1 MKIHELENLI
11 MAAWITKEDI
21 DSILWVVMD
30 REKNPT
36 EDELANLLIGLHALH
51 DARMAKLFNAYE
63 QVLKTNKIVY
73 KGYDIFKNSPTLW
86 DMW

>member
-73 KGYDIFKNSPTLW
+73 KGYDIFKNSPTL
-86 DMW
+86 

>member
-1 MKIHELENLI
+1 MKVHELENLI

-21 DSILWVVMD
+21 DSILWVLMD
-30 REKNPT
+30 REKTPT
-36 EDELANLLIGLHALH
+36 EDELANLLIGLHTLH

-73 KGYDIFKNSPTLW
+73 KGHDILKNSSTL
-86 DMW
+86 

>member
-1 MKIHELENLI
+1 

-73 KGYDIFKNSPTLW
+73 KGYDIFKNSPTL
-86 DMW
+86 